1 MSSCTFIVNTVSSEL
16 IPNLYKNGAKIY
28 DILLPEAATVPF
40 ALDYRVH
47 VLFKDVFKLNRS
59 VYVCDG
65 LISE

>member
-1 MSSCTFIVNTVSSEL
+1 MSSCAFIVNTVSSEL

-47 VLFKDVFKLNRS
+47 VLFNDVFKLN
-59 VYVCDG
+59 
-65 LISE
+65 